1 MKQEVK
7 GIRTLEHEIEDL
19 KKSLQTKTKDLEEAE
34 ENAASSPFAVVLI
47 DGDGYIFP
55 DELLC
60 QGGSGGE
67 EAAQRL
73 LNEVRNYL
81 SRFKGAKEWRIVVR
95 IFANLEGLGRKFQ
108 SLNIVNNTHV
118 IREFAAGFVQS
129 QALFDII
136 DVGYGKERADHKIR
150 GQSPRNSYSPSFRG
164 LG

>member
-1 MKQEVK
+1 MKQQVK
-7 GIRTLEHEIEDL
+7 GVRTLEHEIEDL
-19 KKSLQTKTKDLEEAE
+19 TKYLHKKTKDLEEAE
-34 ENAASSPFAVVLI
+34 ENAACNPFAVVLI

-60 QGGSGGE
+60 QGGSGGQ

-73 LNEVRNYL
+73 LNEARNYL

-95 IFANLEGLGRKFQ
+95 IFTNLEGLGRKCQ
-108 SLNIVNNTHV
+108 LLNIVNNTHV
-118 IREFAAGFVQS
+118 IREFAAGFAQS

-150 GQSPRNSYSPSFRG
+150 GQFPRNPYSPTFRG
-164 LG
+164 FG